1 MSKTDSEQRV
11 TKDTSVLYRM
21 TLVAAVV
28 QPLMTLPQAIQLYTT
43 HDAHGLSLFTWLGY
57 TIVGLVFL
65 TYSYK
70 YRLVPIMIQQTLWF
84 VLQSSVVVG
93 ILIWQ

>member
-11 TKDTSVLYRM
+11 IKDTSVLYRM
-21 TLVAAVV
+21 TLVAAVA

-43 HDAHGLSLFTWLGY
+43 QDAHGLSLFTWLGY